1 MTAEHFIPSQQPYY
15 YTKIV
20 NLISHSYNEL
30 KAHRVKSKYNRKD
43 LLNQHIAKKG
53 KPGKKTKL
61 ELEDYLR
68 NELVTSYINKYKFNF
83 ELEYFHFVAGP
94 DEIQDNITTG
104 HLDIKVI
111 IPSIEFSEDEPYHAI
126 ECKRI
131 NKSSSTK
138 DYYIAQ
144 GLNRF
149 ITRQYYPT
157 TTTNVATM
165 LVFMEADKQTNVED
179 ITSLVGSLNKI
190 ISASTDPIYKI
201 VMPLEE
207 KNAHFTLHDG
217 VNIFNSSFTRT
228 DNTPISIYHLFLDY
242 YNLFDS

>member
-30 KAHRVKSKYNRKD
+30 KAHRIKSKYNRKD

-68 NELVTSYINKYKFNF
+68 NELVTTYINKYKFNF
-83 ELEYFHFVAGP
+83 ELGCFHFVAGP

-104 HLDIKVI
+104 HLDIKVL
-111 IPSIEFSEDEPYHAI
+111 IPSIEFSEDEPYYAI

-138 DYYIAQ
+138 NYYITQ

-157 TTTNVATM
+157 TTTNLATM
-165 LVFMEADKQTNVED
+165 LLFMEAEKQTQVED
-179 ITSLVGSLNKI
+179 ITSLVSSLNI
-190 ISASTDPIYKI
+190 AISGSTDPVYK
-201 VMPLEE
+201 VVLPLEE
-207 KNAHFTLHDG
+207 SNANFTIHDG
-217 VNIFNSSFTRT
+217 VNIFNSSFTRIDDT
-228 DNTPISIYHLFLDY
+228 SISICHIFLDY
-242 YNLFDS
+242 YQLFDS